1 VTIPQ
6 DRTNR
11 GDATDITRP
20 KDRRNVG
27 AMKELIVVRPR
38 HGAAAASGLLVL
50 ALVIAACGGTSSPS
64 AVATS
69 AVSASATTEATVA
82 PVATPAVTP
91 APTVAASPAPA
102 LQLLWEKAGDA
113 KPLGHKADTY
123 WPAIDP
129 LTGNI
134 WVAVSFESIYWIFSP
149 DGKYVGSF
157 GEPGTGPGQFNFVR
171 TPVPDAGAGAIAFAP
186 DGSFFVA
193 DDGNNRIQKFDPAHK
208 FVKAWGS
215 FGSGDGQ
222 FADAIAIA
230 TDGKQ
235 VYVYDDSRID
245 IQVFDTDGKLLRKV
259 TNESPWMTVDGA
271 GNFWAADQQGISEFD
286 ASGKLVKAFPL
297 PKSLVRGPGLA
308 IDTAGRLYFNQQN
321 DSTGEALG
329 LVRFDPVVNS
339 LAQFSTGGE
348 TLAIAPTQDAIYVAD
363 IVSASWP
370 SPVLRKYALP
380 AK

>member
-1 VTIPQ
+1 
-6 DRTNR
+6 
-11 GDATDITRP
+11 
-20 KDRRNVG
+20 
-27 AMKELIVVRPR
+27 MRPR
-38 HGAAAASGLLVL
+38 HGAASASGLLIL
-50 ALVIAACGGTSSPS
+50 SLVAAACGGSTSPS
-64 AVATS
+64 GVATANPTIGS
-69 AVSASATTEATVA
+69 APSLAASAPATQVPTA
-82 PVATPAVTP
+82 
-91 APTVAASPAPA
+91 APTVAPTPAPA
-102 LQLLWEKAGDA
+102 LKLLWEKAGDA
-113 KPLGHKADTY
+113 KPLGHNAATY

-129 LTGNI
+129 LTGNV

-193 DDGNNRIQKFDPAHK
+193 DNGNNRIQKFDAAHK
-208 FVKAWGS
+208 FVKSWGS

-230 TDGKQ
+230 TDGEQ

-245 IQVFDTDGKLLRKV
+245 IQVLDTDGKLLRKV

-286 ASGKLVKAFPL
+286 ATGKLVKAFPL

-308 IDTAGRLYFNQQN
+308 IDAAGRLYFNQQD
-321 DSTGEALG
+321 DSTGEAFG
-329 LVRFDPVVNS
+329 LVRFDPVANS

-363 IVSASWP
+363 IVGKAWP

-380 AK
+380 TK